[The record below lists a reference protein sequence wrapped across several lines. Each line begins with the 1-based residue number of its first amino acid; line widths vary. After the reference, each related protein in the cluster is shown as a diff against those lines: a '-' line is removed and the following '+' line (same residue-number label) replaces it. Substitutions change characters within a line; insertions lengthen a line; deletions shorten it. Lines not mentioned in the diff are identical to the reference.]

1 LTTLLKTVGRVSTS
15 RKKRKAA
22 EGEMGTSDA
31 EKAKERQTFAKER
44 SLQL

>member
-1 LTTLLKTVGRVSTS
+1 LTALLKTVGRVSTS
-15 RKKRKAA
+15 RKRKAA